1 MAPPPTP
8 SRRRPPA
15 RTLARLVGLAAA
27 VVAAPCLAAFGAT
40 KSFAPGSVPSGGT
53 AVMTISL
60 ADPTGPVAQIS
71 FGDTFPAGMTAIAGT
86 EKATNCG
93 PAVGIFFPSPSVLT
107 VSNGAAVKLPCV
119 IQVTVTAVAAATT
132 TLVNT
137 TSAIS
142 YNPGGVVLT
151 IPGVS
156 GALQVVAPGVAPAIT
171 SPPPPAGQAGVP
183 YDFAVTVSGTPP
195 IAVTVTGLPPG
206 LAFSPATLHI
216 SGTPTTPGS
225 YFGTIRASNGIP
237 PDASQPFTLV
247 IAVPPLTIVTPPA
260 ALAPPVPAGGT
271 LDVTLEATGGLP
283 PYTWGL
289 AGGALP
295 AGVTLDPGGRLSG
308 KPAKTG
314 SYTFSVQVT
323 DARGGT
329 ATQTYTLAVVKADA
343 ALDVKV
349 TPNPATSGQTLVVA
363 ATVAGP
369 LPATGTLEVWVA
381 GTGTRCP
388 APFAFSDPALPVA
401 APRTASLDASG
412 RASVALPSLR
422 IDDYAVCV
430 HYTGDAS
437 YNEAFAGPID
447 AYVIKGVLLTPAVG
461 IRVPAQVPGLGAIPA
476 EVSVTSAESPA
487 RPQGTVRV
495 LANGAPVASLALAD
509 GVAGFVLPAPAAPD
523 SITLVAEY
531 GGDALFAPAASP
543 PVAVGVVAGDA
554 LAIPTLSDLALVL
567 LALSLVIAAAWR
579 LRRRA

>member
-1 MAPPPTP
+1 MARLPAP
-8 SRRRPPA
+8 SRDRRPA
-15 RTLARLVGLAAA
+15 RLARFAGLAAA
-27 VVAAPCLAAFGAT
+27 LVAAPCLAAFGAT
-40 KSFAPGSVPSGGT
+40 KSFAPGSVTSGGT
-53 AVMTISL
+53 SVMTVSL
-60 ADPTGPVAQIS
+60 ADPAGPVAQIS
-71 FGDTFPAGMTAIAGT
+71 FSDTFPPGMTAVPGT
-86 EKATNCG
+86 EKASNCG

-119 IQVTVTAVAAATT
+119 IQVTVTAVAATTT

-156 GALQVVAPGVAPAIT
+156 GALQVVAPGVAPTIT
-171 SPPPPAGQAGVP
+171 SSPPAAGQAGIP

-195 IAVTVTGLPPG
+195 IAVAVTGLPPG
-206 LAFSPATLHI
+206 LAFSPSTLHI
-216 SGTPTTPGS
+216 SGTPTVSGS

-237 PDASQPFTLV
+237 PDATQPFTLV
-247 IAVPPLTIVTPPA
+247 IALPPLTIVTPPA
-260 ALAPPVPAGGT
+260 ALAPPVPASVS

-295 AGVTLDPGGRLSG
+295 PGVTLDPGGRLSG

-314 SYTFSVQVT
+314 SYTFSARVT
-323 DARGGT
+323 DSRGGI
-329 ATQTYTLAVVKADA
+329 ATQTYTLDVVKADA
-343 ALDVKV
+343 AFDVKV

-369 LPATGTLEVWVA
+369 LPATGAVEVWVA

-388 APFAFSDPALPVA
+388 APFAFGDPALPVV
-401 APRTASLDASG
+401 PLRTATLDASG
-412 RASVALPSLR
+412 RASVAIPDLK

-437 YNEAFAGPID
+437 YKEAFAGPID
-447 AYVIKGVLLTPAVG
+447 AYVIKGALLAPAVA
-461 IRVPAQVPGLGAIPA
+461 IRAPAQVPGLGAIPA
-476 EVSVTSAESPA
+476 EVIVASAESAA
-487 RPQGTVRV
+487 RPQGIVRV

-523 SITLVAEY
+523 TITLVAEY
-531 GGDALFAPAASP
+531 DGDALFAPAASS
-543 PVAVGVVAGDA
+543 PVAIGVVAGDA
-554 LAIPTLSDLALVL
+554 FAIPTLSDGALAL
-567 LALSLVIAAAWR
+567 LALSLALAAAWR